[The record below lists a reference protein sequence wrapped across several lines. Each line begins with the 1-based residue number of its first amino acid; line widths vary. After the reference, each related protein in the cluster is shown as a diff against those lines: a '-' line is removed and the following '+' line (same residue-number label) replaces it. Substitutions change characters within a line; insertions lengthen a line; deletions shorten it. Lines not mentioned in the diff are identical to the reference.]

1 MVKNCSI
8 CNSSNS
14 DFNLCEIH
22 LKAYEN
28 INASYKEWTKAFNNN
43 LSTGEY
49 LRKILNLQDTG
60 NAIREVA
67 RYLLEN
73 NTSLDQN
80 G

>member
-28 INASYKEWTKAFNNN
+28 INASYKDWAKAFNNK
-43 LSTGEY
+43 LSTDEY
-49 LRKILNLQDTG
+49 LRRILNLQYTG
-60 NAIREVA
+60 DAIREVA

-73 NTSLDQN
+73 NTSLIQN
-80 G
+80 E